1 MTLIEVF
8 GWVVDPRK
16 GPARRHELHEMILI
30 ALCAVMCGADTWVD
44 VAEWGEDNK
53 AWLKKY
59 LKLEHGVASHDTYS
73 RVFRVLD
80 AQVFEQCFRTW
91 IAGLAGVVEGVVALD
106 GKTLCGSKD
115 GHNTA
120 LHMVSAYATASGLCL
135 GQEGTRGK
143 GNELSGIKALLDTLM
158 LKGCIVTIDA
168 LGCQTELAQKI
179 LERGGDYLLAAK
191 DNQPS
196 LSKALEEFI
205 TEGETMGF
213 GHWPVSR
220 HETVEKGH
228 GRIEIRRAL
237 WVTDLSW
244 LDKSIRQRWPKLAGV
259 GMIERERDIAGKLSR
274 ERAFYIGSRGIDSAE
289 AFAKAARSHWG
300 IENSLHWVL
309 DVTFREDECRVR
321 KGHAPQ
327 NLSTLR
333 KFALSILRKDETYPK
348 RSLRSRRKTADRL
361 PEYRA
366 SLLGL
371 VPRGRRR

>member
-16 GPARRHELHEMILI
+16 GPARRHALHEMILI

-44 VAEWGEDNK
+44 VAEWGNDNE

-59 LKLEHGVASHDTYS
+59 LKLSHGTPSHDTFS

-80 AQVFEQCFRTW
+80 AKVFEQCFRTW
-91 IAGLAGVVEGVVALD
+91 IAGRVGVVEGVIALD
-106 GKTLCGSKD
+106 GKTLCGSQD
-115 GHNTA
+115 GPNTA
-120 LHMVSAYATASGLCL
+120 RHMVSAYATASGLCL

-143 GNELSGIKALLDTLM
+143 GNELSGIKALLDTLI

-168 LGCQTELAQKI
+168 LGCQTEVAQKI
-179 LERGGDYLLAAK
+179 LERGGDYLLAVK
-191 DNQPS
+191 DNQPC
-196 LSKALEEFI
+196 LAEAVDEFFA
-205 TEGETMGF
+205 EGETLGF
-213 GHWPVSR
+213 GRLPVSR

-228 GRIEIRRAL
+228 GRIETRRAL

-244 LDKSIRQRWPKLAGV
+244 LDKAIRQRWPKLAGV
-259 GMIERERDIAGKLSR
+259 GMIERERDINGKVSR
-274 ERAFYIGSRGIDSAE
+274 ERAFYIGSRGIVSAE
-289 AFAKAARSHWG
+289 AFAKAARSHWE

-327 NLSTLR
+327 NLSILR

-348 RSLRSRRKTADRL
+348 RSIRSRRKTADRL

-371 VPRGRRR
+371 VPRSRRR